1 MKKVLEALTYFLQS
15 VALFGAFGLVAL
27 LAWLIF

>member
-1 MKKVLEALTYFLQS
+1 MKKVLEALTYFIQG
-15 VALFGAFGLVAL
+15 VAMFGSFGLVAL